1 MAGDKPEQ
9 TYGENNIQVCKE
21 YRDQMT
27 PTLLISQAVS
37 IVIVVVNVILKQITI
52 LLMQWIG
59 YDTHS

>member
-9 TYGENNIQVCKE
+9 RYGKNDVQVCKE
-21 YRDQMT
+21 YREQMT
-27 PTLLISQAVS
+27 PTLLISQAIS

-52 LLMQWIG
+52 QLMQWIG